1 MDPLPPPRAA
11 WLEAVDR
18 FTAGVVG
25 EEMRTRYG
33 EAGVPRLPVVEPEG
47 LGLGPGGRERLAA
60 SVVYLLPGGTWPG
73 VDENGGAWLAPWAL
87 ALQRLGVGR
96 AVPLA
101 LFAGKP
107 PLAATFDPIL
117 SRLTKHHLAR
127 GPRSGAARPQPAHP
141 PGPAGGVWLLGH
153 SYGSL
158 LAFEAAAWLAPRVD
172 GVVALETHLHSTGDL
187 ASHAPA
193 VRTAPVAETEEGY
206 WPTAPAGTALH
217 RVALAGA
224 THMDGGVKPPSALL
238 RAIGAAI
245 AGDPAP

>member
-1 MDPLPPPRAA
+1 MEPVPPPRAA

-33 EAGVPRLPVVEPEG
+33 EAGVPCLPVVAPAD
-47 LGLGPGGRERLAA
+47 LALGPGGRERLAA

-96 AVPLA
+96 AVPLP
-101 LFAGKP
+101 LFAGQQ

-117 SRLTKHHLAR
+117 SRLTKHHEREVYDRVLQDLA
-127 GPRSGAARPQPAHP
+127 AHP
-141 PGPAGGVWLLGH
+141 PGPGGGVWLLGH

-158 LAFEAAAWLAPRVD
+158 LAFETAAWLAPRVD
-172 GVVALETHLHSTGDL
+172 GVVALETHLHSTGFF
-187 ASHAPA
+187 APHAPA
-193 VRTAPVAETEEGY
+193 VRAVLVAETEEGY

-217 RVALAGA
+217 RVPLPGA
-224 THMDGGVKPPSALL
+224 THMDVVLKPPAALL
-238 RAIGAAI
+238 RAIGRAT